1 MTVIDRLRSTGAAED
16 DALRAASAIGAAL
29 PHGRAV
35 VVTDEALSAA
45 LQGDRVLLAALLA
58 EEVEPDEDELA
69 SLRELEEHAE
79 LLETIPLETVKNTL
93 AHRA

>member
-29 PHGRAV
+29 PHGLAV

-45 LQGDRVLLAALLA
+45 SQGDRVLLSALLA

-79 LLETIPLETVKNTL
+79 LRETIPLETVKNTL
-93 AHRA
+93 QL

>member
-1 MTVIDRLRSTGAAED
+1 M
-16 DALRAASAIGAAL
+16 
-29 PHGRAV
+29 
-35 VVTDEALSAA
+35 
-45 LQGDRVLLAALLA
+45 LLAALLA

-93 AHRA
+93 QL